1 MLCIPSNTYI
11 HLLLSFGT
19 CNCGPDHY
27 RELGTNRS
35 REETSSILQQHQ
47 AKQLVRTSHIFSYV
61 WLCTLEQ
68 NKVQISLIIVRSI
81 LFSHHHLLLDNFEK
95 KAPLWELLNK
105 KCYICL
111 RYLFGG
117 SSLSLSLYVG
127 MIIMIVTLELFHK
140 LCCVFLFVFHLE
152 DMMMMNAN
160 QIIVSWNFFY
170 PSGIAPY
177 WTNPQVDVYT
187 SRK

>member
-1 MLCIPSNTYI
+1 MKIHTTI

-95 KAPLWELLNK
+95 K
-105 KCYICL
+105 
-111 RYLFGG
+111 G
-117 SSLSLSLYVG
+117 SSLRIIEQKMLYLSQIPIWWVVSLSFSLCWYDNYDCYIGV
-127 MIIMIVTLELFHK
+127 IPQTL
-140 LCCVFLFVFHLE
+140 LCFSIRIPFRRHDDDECQSNHSFMDFFLSKWHHPLLNE
-152 DMMMMNAN
+152 
-160 QIIVSWNFFY
+160 S
-170 PSGIAPY
+170 
-177 WTNPQVDVYT
+177 T
-187 SRK
+187 SRRLH